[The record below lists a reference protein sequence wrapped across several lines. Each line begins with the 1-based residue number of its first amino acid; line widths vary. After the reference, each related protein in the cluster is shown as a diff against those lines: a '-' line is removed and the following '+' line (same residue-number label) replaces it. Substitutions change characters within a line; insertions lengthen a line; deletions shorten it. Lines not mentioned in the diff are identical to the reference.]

1 MTLAAPEIIDFHSHY
16 VDPSWELTNTSG
28 LSGPRLAQ
36 WQRINS
42 LIVDERAL
50 LQEIEA
56 GDLAGRV
63 VNTPATFLAGPDGTV
78 PHDSFRRIN
87 DQLAAL
93 VARHPGKLHGLASVD
108 AYDGERG
115 AVELVRAVRQLGL
128 RGVFV
133 ESAKGDLL
141 IDAPQARP
149 TLAAAA
155 ELGVP
160 VFLHPVNPQPLTS
173 QLAPLGRAG
182 TLLARGTINSAALA
196 ALVRSGVLR
205 ELPGLKVVVTAL
217 AIGGILLLS
226 GFGAEEDEDVA
237 ALLRRNVFVDT
248 MGFDPAIIRAAVDV
262 LGVDNVLAGSDWP
275 IVNEGP
281 VRQIFAAAIERAGL
295 GQAAAAQIGSLN
307 LLRLIG

>member
-1 MTLAAPEIIDFHSHY
+1 MTFAVPEIIDFHSHY
-16 VDPSWELTNTSG
+16 VDPGWELTNTRG
-28 LSGPRLAQ
+28 LSGQRLAQ
-36 WQRINS
+36 WQRINA
-42 LIVDERAL
+42 LIADERAL
-50 LQEIEA
+50 LQEIET

-63 VNTPATFLAGPDGTV
+63 VNTPATFLAGPDGAV
-78 PHDSFRRIN
+78 VHDTFRRIN

-108 AYDGERG
+108 AYDGERS

-205 ELPGLKVVVTAL
+205 ELPDLKVVVTAL

-281 VRQIFAAAIERAGL
+281 VRDIFAAAIERAGL
-295 GQAAAAQIGSLN
+295 GQGAAAQIGSLN
-307 LLRLIG
+307 LLKLIG